1 MLQIKGLCI
10 LGVRTVWHT
19 EGDGEFFCAGCGGD
33 RGYRRRTGTRRL
45 TLLGLPLLPRGSAG
59 TVVECVVCRT
69 HRGPGVLEQ
78 PTTTVFSAMLRD
90 AVHTVA
96 LAVLT
101 AGGAMGRGARE
112 AAVGAVRSAGFTDCT
127 EDQLL
132 GLLAAIVA
140 DEGRFPG
147 ASDALDADGL
157 ADALDGCGSWL
168 SIELHEALEPLSRHL
183 APRAASTSCCRAPS
197 SPSPTA
203 PTCPPSGR
211 SSVPSAA
218 ASASSARTPNASWRP
233 RPARRP
239 DGRSPTSLN
248 PRPRH
253 RRAYSPGSNGPRPA
267 PREVTRVSP
276 SGPTKGRSAAG
287 SLEATR
293 PPARREAHHGGPDH

>member
-10 LGVRTVWHT
+10 LGVRTAWHT

-45 TLLGLPLLPRGSAG
+45 TVLGLPLLPRGSAG
-59 TVVECVVCRT
+59 TVVECVVCRA
-69 HRGPGVLEQ
+69 RCGPEALEQ

-101 AGGAMGRGARE
+101 AGGATGRAARE
-112 AAVGAVRSAGFTDCT
+112 TAVEAVRTAGFTDCT

-147 ASDALDADGL
+147 AAGPLSPEGL
-157 ADALDGCGSWL
+157 ADSLDGCGSWL

-183 APRAASTSCCRAPS
+183 APHGRERVLLQGARIALADGPYLPAEREVLGAVGRCLGLVGEDTARVLEAA
-197 SPSPTA
+197 
-203 PTCPPSGR
+203 
-211 SSVPSAA
+211 
-218 ASASSARTPNASWRP
+218 ARTPS
-233 RPARRP
+233 
-239 DGRSPTSLN
+239 
-248 PRPRH
+248 
-253 RRAYSPGSNGPRPA
+253 
-267 PREVTRVSP
+267 
-276 SGPTKGRSAAG
+276 
-287 SLEATR
+287 
-293 PPARREAHHGGPDH
+293 